1 MSTPL
6 IKKNIIFVQSHAYD
20 IESTTKQNGD
30 IGMFLFPETNMVSGF
45 INIFLDAPAEIPK
58 NFVRFARRS
67 SNIQRM
73 EDSLI
78 DPAKDIKK
86 LVNKLP

>member
-6 IKKNIIFVQSHAYD
+6 IKKNVIFVQSHAYD
-20 IESTTKQNGD
+20 IEN